1 MGGLDDAKE
10 IVRLQEQV
18 KSINKE
24 IEEMKAD
31 AKVASGRMWFV
42 GMGVI
47 TAIVMQVLKTAGVIQ

>member
-18 KSINKE
+18 KGINKE

-31 AKVASGRMWFV
+31 AKTASNRAWFI
-42 GMGVI
+42 GLGVI
-47 TAIVMQVLKTAGVIQ
+47 AAIVMQVLKTAGVVQ